1 MTKTQW
7 AELTGKEQWDVL
19 VALRGPD
26 CQRSEGIKWFST
38 SVLRMAMHTVM
49 RVGGTLNPDLHLIVV
64 PADWWGLERELNPK
78 GSSNHGLGWSPGH
91 FFGHVVEAAQ
101 VLKIPVIEIDNTVYV
116 RGIAIPAP
124 LAALEFIKYL
134 PSTKNGEWAKVE
146 LARHLKA
153 HFGITDKNK
162 EQLINHADD

>member
-78 GSSNHGLGWSPGH
+78 EGPSHGLGWSPRH

-101 VLKIPVIEIDNTVYV
+101 VLKIPAIEIDNSVYV
-116 RGIAIPAP
+116 KGISTQPP
-124 LAALEFIKYL
+124 LAALQFIKSL
-134 PSTKNGEWAKVE
+134 PSTKGGEAAKVE
-146 LARHLKA
+146 LTRHLKD
-153 HFGITDKNK
+153 HFGLTAKNM
-162 EQLINHADD
+162 ENLVHAHD